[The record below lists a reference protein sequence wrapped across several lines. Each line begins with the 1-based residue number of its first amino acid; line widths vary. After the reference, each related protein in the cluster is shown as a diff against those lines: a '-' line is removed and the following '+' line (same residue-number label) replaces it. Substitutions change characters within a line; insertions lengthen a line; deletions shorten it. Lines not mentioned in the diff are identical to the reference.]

1 MRNDCRVLHSTYEI
15 RFWTVDILEQLPPKV
30 KPPAHRFSTP
40 NSIDEEKSEIED
52 ESVNQSIRKRTPSP
66 PPPPSRTIQRSEQH
80 LSQAPIYKRPGTPD
94 SPPDEPRFNS
104 FRTDENTTTSSLFKN
119 TAPPPPSKPHITHE
133 INDKWPDIFDT
144 DKKEESTKEDLI
156 SKLLSDEK
164 EEKKSPPTSRRSS
177 MIMFESSSLS
187 TNGHQKKPPT
197 RTPTANVYDFDQAII
212 NLHEGKPVTAQPAT
226 KTSVDPFESLFTN
239 NTDKPSKRING
250 RDDTF
255 TTTQDPFISLFT
267 ESSSAANTST
277 TIKPTIRQIP
287 SQNDKLQRPKVV
299 TNAPKSVPNRTVVE
313 EIEEFI
319 L

>member
-1 MRNDCRVLHSTYEI
+1 
-15 RFWTVDILEQLPPKV
+15 
-30 KPPAHRFSTP
+30 
-40 NSIDEEKSEIED
+40 
-52 ESVNQSIRKRTPSP
+52 
-66 PPPPSRTIQRSEQH
+66 
-80 LSQAPIYKRPGTPD
+80 
-94 SPPDEPRFNS
+94 
-104 FRTDENTTTSSLFKN
+104 
-119 TAPPPPSKPHITHE
+119 
-133 INDKWPDIFDT
+133 
-144 DKKEESTKEDLI
+144 
-156 SKLLSDEK
+156 
-164 EEKKSPPTSRRSS
+164 
-177 MIMFESSSLS
+177 MIMFEPSSLS

-197 RTPTANVYDFDQAII
+197 RTPASNVYDFDQAII
-212 NLHEGKPVTAQPAT
+212 NLHEGKPVSTQPAT

-277 TIKPTIRQIP
+277 TVKPTIRQIP

-313 EIEEFI
+313 EIEEFT